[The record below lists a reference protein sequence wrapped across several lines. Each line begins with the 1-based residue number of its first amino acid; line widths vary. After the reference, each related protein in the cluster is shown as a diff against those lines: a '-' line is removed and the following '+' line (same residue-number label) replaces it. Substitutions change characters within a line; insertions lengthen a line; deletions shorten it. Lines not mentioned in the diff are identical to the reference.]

1 MMILRE
7 CNKPFSKL
15 MWKARLSELEFDE
28 RELEGVLDTL
38 DSAWITAGPRTEAF
52 EKAFAELSGTTEAI
66 AVSNGTAALF
76 LALKAL
82 GIGPGDEVLCPSM
95 TFVATAAAVLHCG
108 ARPVL
113 VDICSLENP
122 TMDPVDAAG
131 KITSRTKAILPVH
144 YAGIPA
150 DMDQL
155 SELAKSNMLFLVED
169 AAHSPGARFGGQA
182 CGSFGAAGCFS
193 FFGNKNI
200 TTAEGGMIT
209 TSDRELARRMRSLR
223 SHGMTVTSWDR
234 DKGRPAQY
242 DVLEFGFNFRLD
254 DIRAALGLAQ
264 LEKLETFNRR
274 RAELVRRYNERFA
287 EADLD
292 VILPFASVHE
302 LKEPVHHIYPVLF
315 ASPDERDSMGE
326 LLKAEGI
333 QTSIHYSPI
342 HHFTAFRNTW
352 PQEIRLPV
360 TEEFASREL
369 TLPLYPSLSEAQ
381 VDAIV
386 ASVLHCYETRNAQ
399 GVHNIRNV
407 RGN

>member
-1 MMILRE
+1 
-7 CNKPFSKL
+7 

-28 RELEGVLDTL
+28 RELEGVLNTL

-52 EKAFAELSGTTEAI
+52 EKAFAGISGTTEAI

-76 LALKAL
+76 LALKGL

-95 TFVATAAAVLHCG
+95 TFVATAAAILHCG
-108 ARPVL
+108 AKPVL

-122 TMDPVDAAG
+122 TMDPADAAS
-131 KITSRTKAILPVH
+131 KINSRTKAILPVH

-155 SELAKSNMLFLVED
+155 SALAKSNMLFLVED
-169 AAHSPGARFGGQA
+169 AAHSPGARFAGQS
-182 CGSFGAAGCFS
+182 CGSFGEAGCFS

-200 TTAEGGMIT
+200 TTGEGGMIT
-209 TSDRELARRMRSLR
+209 TSDPELARRLRLLR

-234 DKGRPAQY
+234 DKGRPSQY
-242 DVLEFGFNFRLD
+242 DVLEFGYNFRFD

-264 LEKLETFNRR
+264 LEKLQVFNRQ
-274 RAELVRRYNERFA
+274 RAELVHRYNQRLT
-287 EADLD
+287 EANLDL
-292 VILPFASVHE
+292 ILPFASVHE
-302 LKEPVHHIYPVLF
+302 LKEPSYHIYPVLF
-315 ASPDERDSMGE
+315 ASQDERDSMGE

-342 HHFTAFRNTW
+342 HHFTAFRKTW
-352 PQEIRLPV
+352 PEEIHLPV

-381 VDAIV
+381 VDTV
-386 ASVLHCYETRNAQ
+386 VSSMLHCYEVRNETLSDYRWS
-399 GVHNIRNV
+399 GIH
-407 RGN
+407 RGSAGQASDSRRS

>member
-1 MMILRE
+1 
-7 CNKPFSKL
+7 

-28 RELEGVLDTL
+28 RELGGVLDAL

-52 EKAFAELSGTTEAI
+52 EKAFARLSGTTEAV

-82 GIGPGDEVLCPSM
+82 GIGPGDEVLVPSL

-108 ARPVL
+108 AQPVL
-113 VDICSLENP
+113 ADICSLENP
-122 TMDPVDAAG
+122 TMDPEDAAA

-150 DMDQL
+150 NMDEL
-155 SELAKSNMLFLVED
+155 SALASIHGLFLVED
-169 AAHSPGARFGGQA
+169 AAHAPGARFSGRA
-182 CGSFGAAGCFS
+182 CGSFGSAGCFS

-209 TSDRELARRMRSLR
+209 TSDPEVARRLRLLR

-234 DKGRPAQY
+234 DKGRPSHY
-242 DVLEFGFNFRLD
+242 DVLEFGFNFRFD

-264 LEKLETFNRR
+264 LEKLEDLNRR
-274 RAELVRRYNERFA
+274 RRKLVQRYNESFA
-287 EADLD
+287 AANLDL
-292 VILPFASVHE
+292 ILPFASVE
-302 LKEPVHHIYPVLF
+302 KNKEPAYHIYPVVF
-315 ASPDERDSMGE
+315 ASSSERDSMGD

-342 HHFTAFRNTW
+342 HYFTAYRNAF
-352 PQEIRLPV
+352 PEIHLPV
-360 TEEFASREL
+360 TEAFAEREL
-369 TLPLYPSLSEAQ
+369 TLPLYPSLSESQ
-381 VDAIV
+381 LDAIV
-386 ASVLHCYETRNAQ
+386 SAVAQ
-399 GVHNIRNV
+399 AFRWLA
-407 RGN
+407 R